1 MGSTTKTVLLL
12 GDQNDPFVQGIDY
25 LYKQAETQ
33 PWLASFLADNV
44 SILKEQ
50 MTHWESTLRETM
62 GVFHTFQ
69 ELADKYRTKPDPVGM
84 SHGFL
89 VFIMRQA
96 LLLQYVFFFFFTIM
110 GAIKHGNNLL
120 TNDIELPS
128 GSPALS
134 TTPKRYQSAEVY

>member
-25 LYKQAETQ
+25 LYRQAETQ

-44 SILKEQ
+44 AILKEQ
-50 MTHWESTLRETM
+50 ITHWESTLRDTM
-62 GVFHTFQ
+62 GTFHTFQ

-96 LLLQYVFFFFFTIM
+96 LLLQYV
-110 GAIKHGNNLL
+110 N
-120 TNDIELPS
+120 
-128 GSPALS
+128 SPPIRRN
-134 TTPKRYQSAEVY
+134 T